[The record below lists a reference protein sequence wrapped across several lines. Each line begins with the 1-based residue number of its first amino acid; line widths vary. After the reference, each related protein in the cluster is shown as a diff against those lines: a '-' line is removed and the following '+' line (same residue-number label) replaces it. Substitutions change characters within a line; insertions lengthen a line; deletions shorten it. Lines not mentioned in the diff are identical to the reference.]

1 MKPKKI
7 LSRVEEYTSGSEKET
22 FQVAEKLAKGFS
34 GNEIVL
40 LFGELGAGKTV
51 FAKGIA
57 AGLEFKD
64 INSVCSPSYTLV
76 NIYRGKSTIY
86 HVDLYRLGSETE
98 ILDLGWED
106 YIGQGVV
113 VVEWGEKLTLSL
125 VAIRVTIEVLEDDT
139 RKIRI
144 HRPYAL

>member
-1 MKPKKI
+1 MKTRKV
-7 LSRVEEYTSGSEKET
+7 LSRVEECTSHSEEET
-22 FQVAEKLAKGFS
+22 IRIAERLARGFKGD
-34 GNEIVL
+34 EVVL
-40 LFGELGAGKTV
+40 LFGELGVGKTV

-76 NIYRGKSTIY
+76 NIYEAKSTMY
-86 HVDLYRLGSETE
+86 HVDLYRLGKETE

-113 VVEWGEKLTLSL
+113 VVEWGGKLTFPLD
-125 VAIRVTIEVLEDDT
+125 AIRVTIEILEDET
-139 RKIRI
+139 RKITIERS
-144 HRPYAL
+144 LN

>member
-1 MKPKKI
+1 MKGKPVYRTVRYSSASEEETIKI
-7 LSRVEEYTSGSEKET
+7 AEE
-22 FQVAEKLAKGFS
+22 LAKGFK

-57 AGLEFKD
+57 AGLGFKD

-76 NIYRGKSTIY
+76 NIYKAESKIF
-86 HVDLYRLGSETE
+86 HVDLYRLETETE

-113 VVEWGEKLTLSL
+113 VVEWGGKLTYP
-125 VAIRVTIEVLEDDT
+125 VDAIHVTIEVLDDET
-139 RKIRI
+139 RKITVKRQKDM
-144 HRPYAL
+144 